1 MKPRR
6 PRSRGGFTQQPESQT
21 WKFEGSG
28 LQKHH
33 QNSTRRPPRE
43 GRKST
48 TLGLEREKKK
58 ERNFGWSGG
67 GGGRPAEGA
76 SSGGAVQRRG
86 QSGRGKILKTPTKN
100 LEHTTHT
107 HTPTTT
113 THTTTP
119 EILAKNTNSGQMRF
133 GQMWSQKRP
142 GQIRIFSGQMR
153 FGQMRA

>member
-48 TLGLEREKKK
+48 TLGLEREKKRAK
-58 ERNFGWSGG
+58 FWVVRRK
-67 GGGRPAEGA
+67 GRP